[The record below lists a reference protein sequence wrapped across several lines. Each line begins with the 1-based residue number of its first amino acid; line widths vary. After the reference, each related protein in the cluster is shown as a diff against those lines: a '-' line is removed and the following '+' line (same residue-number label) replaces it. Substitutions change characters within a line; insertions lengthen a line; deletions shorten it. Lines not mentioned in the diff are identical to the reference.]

1 MGLKDLLVVV
11 DNDPACA
18 SRIDVARRLA
28 EAHEAHL
35 TGLHVMPR
43 PVPLYSD
50 APTPVA
56 LETMQRQELEQAAAR
71 AAALF
76 EGRTRG
82 TTARTER
89 RVVEGHPLEVV
100 TVHARHADLIVVGQ
114 GRDLG
119 EASADLSS
127 LPADLV
133 LAAGRPVLVVP
144 RYGTFLSVGADVLV
158 AWDASREATR
168 AVHDALPLL
177 RRARKVTV
185 LSIDPEDTGEP
196 RIAGGDIALHL
207 ARHGVPV
214 QAATVSGADIAVG
227 DLLLSYGA
235 DHGIDLIVMGAYGH
249 TRFRELILGG
259 ATRQLLQSM
268 TVPVFMSH

>member
-1 MGLKDLLVVV
+1 MAIHDLLVVV

-50 APTPVA
+50 APTPA
-56 LETMQRQELEQAAAR
+56 SLETMQRQELEQAAAR

-82 TTARTER
+82 TTARTEW

-100 TVHARHADLIVVGQ
+100 TVHGLHADLIVVGQ

-133 LAAGRPVLVVP
+133 LAAGRPMLVVP
-144 RYGTFLSVGADVLV
+144 RYGTFPSVGADVLV

-196 RIAGGDIALHL
+196 RIAGGDVALHL

-214 QAATVSGADIAVG
+214 QTATVSGADIAVG